1 MREPDPELRSPAPGA
16 ALAAPTQALRRR
28 FALAADD
35 SARAR
40 DTRTQV
46 LQRQGFVVGPLRLM
60 VRYEDGLELTELP
73 ELYRLPGAP
82 AWLLGV
88 ANLHG
93 GLVPVLD
100 LAPLAG
106 VGHLDGT
113 KPMLLVLGHGSESAA
128 LVIDGLPQR
137 LRIAPDDRITQVAIA
152 SALHDCIDGVYRSG
166 ERDWMEFRYR
176 TLFERL
182 EAQLAH

>member
-1 MREPDPELRSPAPGA
+1 MLAPVHDLPSPAPRA
-16 ALAAPTQALRRR
+16 RLAAPTQALQRR
-28 FALAADD
+28 FVLAADAP
-35 SARAR
+35 ARTRDAR
-40 DTRTQV
+40 TEM
-46 LQRQGFVVGPLRLM
+46 LQRQGFLVGPLRLM
-60 VRYEDGLELTELP
+60 VRYEDGRELTDMP
-73 ELYRLPGAP
+73 PLYRLPGSP

-106 VGHLDGT
+106 VEHLDAP

-137 LRIAPDDRITQVAIA
+137 LRIAPEQRLTQVAIP
-152 SALHDCIDGVYRSG
+152 SGLNDCIDEAYRNN
-166 ERDWMEFRYR
+166 ELDWMEFRYR